1 MPAPGH
7 RAEYARRLRRVLA
20 HIDGQLAA
28 PLELK
33 DLADVAHF
41 SPYHFHRIFAAW
53 MGETLGDYLRRR
65 RLERAAV
72 LLRSDPAL
80 PVLNAALE
88 VGFGSGEAF
97 SRAFK
102 AHFGHASGS
111 GGRRHRLR

>member
-1 MPAPGH
+1 
-7 RAEYARRLRRVLA
+7 
-20 HIDGQLAA
+20 
-28 PLELK
+28 
-33 DLADVAHF
+33 
-41 SPYHFHRIFAAW
+41 

-72 LLRSDPAL
+72 LLRSDPTL

-102 AHFGHASGS
+102 AHFGHVPSAWRALRKSDQACSNPDQAGGAIGFDDGRLLNGRSG
-111 GGRRHRLR
+111 